1 MSHLSGYGA
10 YLLFVALKTH
20 FNVSTY
26 DFFKHHG
33 KSRANKNSF
42 EKRNDKFFF
51 EKIAR
56 QYKAEEL
63 RDFFVANLLE
73 GKIYVTDLMDDDAR
87 DNYIKYIS
95 RRQSLT
101 YNYKND
107 LDKIFRHG
115 PKIAFEVTDVSY
127 PEIVTLCIKR
137 SVSIETLVIVD
148 DLLGFSKKF
157 NKYLGEDDVVWGK
170 VAMKIGK
177 YKPFLKYDKDKF
189 KSILKEKV
197 DESTTGES
205 I

>member
-1 MSHLSGYGA
+1 MANLTGYGA

-26 DFFKHHG
+26 DFFKHNG
-33 KSRANKNSF
+33 KLRANKQSY
-42 EKRNDKFFF
+42 EKRNDKYFF
-51 EKIAR
+51 EKIAK
-56 QYKAEEL
+56 QYKAEDL
-63 RDFFVANLLE
+63 RDFYVANLLE
-73 GKIYVTDLMDDDAR
+73 GKIYVTDLLEDEAVE
-87 DNYIKYIS
+87 NYRKYIA
-95 RRQSLT
+95 RRQALT

-107 LDKIFRHG
+107 LDQIFRYG
-115 PKIAFEVTDVSY
+115 TKVAFEITDVSY
-127 PEIVTLCIKR
+127 PEIVTLCLRKN
-137 SVSIETLVIVD
+137 VSLETLVIVD
-148 DLLGFSKKF
+148 DLTGFSKKF

-197 DESTTGES
+197 DESIRGTR